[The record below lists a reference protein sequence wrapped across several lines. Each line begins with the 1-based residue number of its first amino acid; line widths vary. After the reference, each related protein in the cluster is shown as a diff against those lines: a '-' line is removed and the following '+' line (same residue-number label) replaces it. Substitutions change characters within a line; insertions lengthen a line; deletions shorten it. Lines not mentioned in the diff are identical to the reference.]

1 MTERHD
7 PSGPD
12 AAAASG
18 SPSAGFIARLAAIPG
33 DRRLRW
39 LVIALWLVAVV
50 ATTPFASR
58 LTGLLDNSAASFLPA
73 GADSLTVNELQ
84 TRFQTESTITA
95 VVVYQ
100 RDEGLTDADLAKI
113 EQDRQGITGQL
124 PQAPIAPTVPSGDG
138 RAALLIVTLPDD
150 EAAINDGVAAIRDVT
165 GSAAAGLD
173 VKVTGP
179 AGFGADL
186 GEVFNGINGR
196 LLISTAIVVALILL
210 ITYRSPILW
219 LIPLVVVALADR
231 LALAGVYGLADTLS
245 VPVNGQS
252 VGILPILVFGA
263 GTDYALLLI
272 ARYREELR
280 LHERPS
286 VAMAVAL
293 RRAGPAIL
301 ASAGTVVIGLLCL
314 LAADLNSNRSIGP
327 VGAAGIVFAVIAMLT
342 LLPAIL
348 TLLGRRVF
356 WPFVP
361 HYGSQATAST
371 GIWGR
376 VASWVDRGPRRV
388 WVGTALVL
396 AIMAATVAGINTN
409 LNQNDQFT
417 GRPDSVLGQ
426 ELIAESFPAGASSPT
441 TVIANAA
448 AGQAVQAE
456 LASLPGVAA
465 VAPNGETDGLVRFA
479 VTLTSLPGTEA
490 AYSSVQEI
498 RDRLATLPGAGAL
511 VGGSDAENYDVQ
523 QANNRDRLVVIPL
536 VLLAVFI
543 ILGILLRSIVAP
555 VLLVA
560 TVVLSYLAAL
570 GVAGLF
576 FEYVLDFPAM
586 DPGVPLLGFVFL
598 VALGVDYNIFLM
610 SRVFEESGRVGTR
623 LGVMR
628 GLTVTGGV
636 ITSAGVVLAAT
647 FAVLG
652 VLPLVALAQL
662 GFLVGF
668 GVLLD
673 TLVVRS
679 LLVPALT
686 LELGDRVW
694 WPGPLSRRGS
704 RRHGQDHERDP
715 LTIGEVLP
723 TEHAGHPS

>member
-1 MTERHD
+1 MTERHHPPGPD
-7 PSGPD
+7 TESPSG
-12 AAAASG
+12 SG
-18 SPSAGFIARLAAIPG
+18 LLARVATVPG

-39 LVIALWLVAVV
+39 LVIAIWLVAVV
-50 ATTPFASR
+50 ATMPLASR
-58 LTGLLDNSAASFLPA
+58 LNALLDNSAASFLPA
-73 GADSLTVNELQ
+73 GADSLTVSELQ
-84 TRFQTESTITA
+84 SRFQTESTTTA
-95 VVVYQ
+95 VVVYR
-100 RDEGLTDADLAKI
+100 RDAGLTDADRAKI
-113 EQDRQGITGQL
+113 EQDRQRITERL
-124 PQAPIAPTVPSGDG
+124 PDAPIAPTVPSEDG
-138 RAALLIVTLPDD
+138 RAALLIVTLLD
-150 EAAINDGVAAIRDVT
+150 EEQTINDGVKAIRDVT
-165 GSAAAGLD
+165 GSVDGSLD

-186 GEVFNGINGR
+186 GEVFNGINGQ
-196 LLISTAIVVALILL
+196 LLISTAIVVAVILL

-219 LIPLVVVALADR
+219 LIPLIVVALADR
-231 LALAGVYGLADTLS
+231 LAVAGVYGLARTLD

-301 ASAGTVVIGLLCL
+301 ASSGTVVIGLLCL

-342 LLPAIL
+342 LLPALL
-348 TLLGRRVF
+348 TILGRRVF

-361 HYGSQATAST
+361 RYGVQVAANT
-371 GIWGR
+371 GIWAR

-388 WVGTALVL
+388 WVGTAIVLV
-396 AIMAATVAGINTN
+396 IMATAVFGINTN
-409 LNQNDQFT
+409 LNQDDQFT

-426 ELIAESFPAGASSPT
+426 ELITESFPAGASAPT
-441 TVIANAA
+441 TVIANAS
-448 AGQAVQAE
+448 AGQAVQAD

-465 VAPNGETDGLVRFA
+465 VTPAGEADGLVRIA
-479 VTLTSLPGTEA
+479 VTLTSQPGTEA
-490 AYSSVQEI
+490 AYGIVQDI
-498 RDRLATLPGAGAL
+498 RDRLATVPDAGAL

-523 QANNRDRLVVIPL
+523 QANDRDRLVVIPL
-536 VLLAVFI
+536 VLLAVFV
-543 ILGILLRSIVAP
+543 ILGVLLRSIVAP

-560 TVVLSYLAAL
+560 TVVLSYLASL
-570 GVAGLF
+570 GVAWSF
-576 FEYVLDFPAM
+576 FRYVFDFPAM
-586 DPGVPLLGFVFL
+586 EPGVPLLGFVFL

-610 SRVFEESGRVGTR
+610 SRVFEESRRLGTR
-623 LGVMR
+623 AGVLR

-652 VLPLVALAQL
+652 VLPLVALAQV

-679 LLVPALT
+679 LFVPALT

-694 WPGPLSRRGS
+694 WPGSLSRQGTRQ
-704 RRHGQDHERDP
+704 HGKDAEHEHEQ
-715 LTIGEVLP
+715 LAIGDSYPPERA
-723 TEHAGHPS
+723 THP